1 MDQETKDKIK
11 ELFGG
16 ITEPVRI
23 IYFASEKNCPYCRDQ
38 RFLLEEVVRLSNK
51 LQLVVYDFDKDRE
64 LAKRYRV
71 DKVPATII
79 VGKRE
84 YGIRFF
90 GYCASHEFTSLINAL
105 VLVGGGETD
114 LNPELVKMVQAIK
127 TPVHLEVM
135 VTLACPYCPQSV
147 YAAHQL
153 AFVNENITAD
163 MVEASEFP
171 ELSKTYDVSGVPKT
185 MINGRVGFTGALP
198 AQSVYLEIV
207 KTIDPEGFERAEQ
220 TLRETQG
227 HRHVV
232 KADENTVYDTII
244 IGGGPAA
251 LSAAVYAA
259 RKEMNVLLVAR
270 ELGGQMTS
278 TAVIDNYL
286 GLPGISGREL
296 KEQFVFHAEQ
306 YPIAEHLGEKV
317 SGLKSDNA
325 VFHVLTDGNHR
336 FKARSIIYA
345 AGKEYR
351 RLGVPGEDKFIGR
364 GVAFCA
370 TCDAPLYRGKRV
382 AVVGGGN
389 SAFTALRDLAG
400 FAKELFLIH
409 RRNDFRA
416 DDSLVREIKALPQVR
431 LYPDTTVR
439 EYLGGDKLQ
448 AVRLLTSDGKRE
460 FELEVDAVFLEIGLM
475 PNTDPAKG
483 LIELNSRGEIPVEKD
498 NSTSIPGFF
507 AAGDSTDV
515 ADKQIIIAAGEGAKA
530 AIGAYNYLIAHKL
543 FEKKVPDE
551 SWSQSVEEKGGDA

>member
-1 MDQETKDKIK
+1 MPEIMDQETKDKIK
-11 ELFGG
+11 ELFGS

-23 IYFASEKNCPYCRDQ
+23 IYFSSEKNCPYCRDQ

-51 LQLVVYDFDKDRE
+51 LQLVAYDFDKDLE
-64 LAKRYRV
+64 PAKQYRV
-71 DKVPATII
+71 DKVPATILA
-79 VGKRE
+79 GKRE

-90 GYCASHEFTSLINAL
+90 GFCAGHEFTSLINAL

-114 LNPELVKMVQAIK
+114 LNPELVKMIRSIR

-135 VTLACPYCPQSV
+135 VTLTCPYCPQSV

-185 MINGRVGFTGALP
+185 MINGRAGFTGAML
-198 AQSVYLEIV
+198 AQSVYLEIM
-207 KTIDPEGFERAEQ
+207 KIIDPDGFERVEQ
-220 TLRETQG
+220 TLRESQG
-227 HRHVV
+227 HRHVK
-232 KADENTVYDTII
+232 KADENAVYDTII
-244 IGGGPAA
+244 VGGGPAA

-259 RKEMNVLLVAR
+259 RKGMNILLVAR

-296 KEQFVFHAEQ
+296 KEQFVYHAEQ

-317 SGLKSDNA
+317 TGVEFDNA
-325 VFHVLTDGNHR
+325 VFQVLTDGDHR
-336 FKARSIIYA
+336 FKSRSIIYG
-345 AGKEYR
+345 AGKDYQ
-351 RLGVPGEDKFIGR
+351 RLGVPGEDKFIGH
-364 GVAFCA
+364 GIAFCA

-389 SAFTALRDLAG
+389 SAFTAVRDLAG

-409 RRNDFRA
+409 RRKDYRA
-416 DDSLVREIKALPQVR
+416 DESLVRAIKELPRVR
-431 LYPDTTVR
+431 LYTDTTVL
-439 EYLGGDKLQ
+439 EYLGGETLR
-448 AVRLLTSDGKRE
+448 AVRLRSSGEKKE
-460 FELEVDAVFLEIGLM
+460 FELEVDAVFLEIGLT
-475 PNTDPAKG
+475 PNTDPVKG
-483 LIELNSRGEIPVEKD
+483 LMELNLRGEITVKKD
-498 NSTSIPGFF
+498 NATSVPGFF
-507 AAGDSTDV
+507 AAGDATDV

-530 AIGAYNYLIAHKL
+530 AIGAYNYLIANKL

-551 SWSQSVEEKGGDA
+551 NWV

>member
-1 MDQETKDKIK
+1 MDQETKDKIR
-11 ELFGG
+11 ELFGD
-16 ITEPVRI
+16 ISEPVRI
-23 IYFASEKNCPYCRDQ
+23 IYFTSEKNCRYCRDQ

-64 LAKRYRV
+64 LAKRYQI

-79 VGKRE
+79 AGQKE

-90 GYCASHEFTSLINAL
+90 GFCAGHEFTSLINSLA
-105 VLVGGGETD
+105 LVGGGETD
-114 LNPELVKMVQAIK
+114 LPPDLIKMVRAIK
-127 TPVHLEVM
+127 TPVHLEVL
-135 VTLACPYCPQSV
+135 VTLTCQYCPQAV

-185 MINGRVGFTGALP
+185 MINGHDGFTGALP
-198 AQSVYLEIV
+198 VQSVYLEVI
-207 KTIDPEGFERAEQ
+207 KAIDPEGFERIEQ

-232 KADENTVYDTII
+232 KADDNTVYDTII

-259 RKEMNVLLVAR
+259 RKEMKILLVAR

-286 GLPGISGREL
+286 GLPGISGREI

-317 SGLKSDNA
+317 TELKLDNA
-325 VFHVLTDGNHR
+325 LFQVLTEGDRR

-345 AGKEYR
+345 AGKDYR
-351 RLGVPGEDKFIGR
+351 RLGVPGEDKFIGH
-364 GVAFCA
+364 GIAYCA
-370 TCDAPLYRGKRV
+370 TCDAPLYKGKRV

-389 SAFTALRDLAG
+389 SAFTAVRDLAG
-400 FAKELFLIH
+400 FARELFLIH
-409 RRNDFRA
+409 RRSDFRA
-416 DDSLVREIKALPQVR
+416 DESLVREIKEIAHVR
-431 LYPDTTVR
+431 FYTDTTIQ
-439 EYLGGDKLQ
+439 EYIGGEKLQ
-448 AVRLLTSDGKRE
+448 AVRLRTSDGKRE
-460 FELEVDAVFLEIGLM
+460 FELEIDVVFLEIGLTS
-475 PNTDPAKG
+475 NTDPVKI
-483 LIELNSRGEIPVEKD
+483 LLKLNVRGEIPVKKD
-498 NSTSIPGFF
+498 NSTSVPGLY

-530 AIGAYNYLIAHKL
+530 AIGVYNYLIANKL

-551 SWSQSVEEKGGDA
+551 TWA

>member
-16 ITEPVRI
+16 ISEPVQI
-23 IYFASEKNCPYCRDQ
+23 IYFTSEKNCPYCRDQ

-51 LQLVVYDFDKDRE
+51 IQLVVYDFDKDRE
-64 LAKRYRV
+64 LVKRYKI
-71 DKVPATII
+71 DKVPATVIA
-79 VGKRE
+79 GQKE

-90 GYCASHEFTSLINAL
+90 GFCAGHEFTSLINSL

-114 LNPELVKMVQAIK
+114 LPPDLLKMAQAIK
-127 TPVHLEVM
+127 TPVHLEVL
-135 VTLACPYCPQSV
+135 VTLTCPYCPQAV

-163 MVEASEFP
+163 MVESSEFP

-185 MINGRVGFTGALP
+185 MINGRAGFTGALP
-198 AQSVYLEIV
+198 VQSVYLEVI
-207 KTIDPEGFERAEQ
+207 KTIDPEGFERIEQ

-227 HRHVV
+227 HRLVV

-259 RKEMNVLLVAR
+259 RKEMKILLVTR

-286 GLPGISGREL
+286 GLPGVSGREL

-317 SGLKSDNA
+317 TELKLDDA
-325 VFHVLTDGNHR
+325 LFQVLAGGDRR

-345 AGKEYR
+345 AGKDYR
-351 RLGVPGEDKFIGR
+351 RLGVPGEDKFIGH
-364 GVAFCA
+364 GIAYCA
-370 TCDAPLYRGKRV
+370 TCDAPLYKGKRV

-389 SAFTALRDLAG
+389 SAFTAVRELAG
-400 FAKELFLIH
+400 FARELFLIH
-409 RRNDFRA
+409 RRDEFRA
-416 DDSLVREIKALPQVR
+416 DESLVREIKEIAHVR
-431 LYPDTTVR
+431 FYTNTTIQ
-439 EYLGGDKLQ
+439 EYLGGEKLQ
-448 AVRLLTSDGKRE
+448 SVRLRTSDGKRE
-460 FELEVDAVFLEIGLM
+460 FELEIDAVFLEVGLT
-475 PNTDPAKG
+475 PNTDPVKN
-483 LIELNSRGEIPVEKD
+483 LLELNSRGEIPVKKD
-498 NSTSIPGFF
+498 NSTSVPGLY

-530 AIGAYNYLIAHKL
+530 AIGVYNYLIANKL

-551 SWSQSVEEKGGDA
+551 TWV